1 MFYFL
6 TASVLTAI
14 WCAASTTFESFMA
27 ARILNGFFST
37 VSQAGGLMFIYDMFY
52 FHERARKINIWAGF
66 IIVSPYIGP
75 CFAAFMIA
83 TNPWPVPFW
92 VYSAMSALALILTI
106 LFVEETFYDRRIDAS
121 AQPAQGSRISR
132 LLGISQ
138 YRSRQQRNTFG
149 QACSRIFIVFAK
161 PPVFVASLYYAL
173 TFAWVVGINGTL
185 TLFLTPLYKFEATA
199 IGLFYFTPIVAT
211 VLGEI
216 AGHWIHDVL
225 AKRYIK
231 SHKGH
236 FEPEVRLRAIGI
248 SLPFM
253 VIGLAMLGQ
262 SLGNEW
268 HYMATSVFWGLY
280 VFGVM
285 ITTVALNAYVLDCY
299 PEASGEVAAW
309 LNFARVLGGFI
320 ISYFQ
325 VEWALKQ
332 GVQKSFGI
340 QSAVVAAAFILVII
354 LMKFGKSWRVKSG
367 PLNFKT
373 S

>member
-1 MFYFL
+1 
-6 TASVLTAI
+6 
-14 WCAASTTFESFMA
+14 
-27 ARILNGFFST
+27 
-37 VSQAGGLMFIYDMFY
+37 MFIYDMFY